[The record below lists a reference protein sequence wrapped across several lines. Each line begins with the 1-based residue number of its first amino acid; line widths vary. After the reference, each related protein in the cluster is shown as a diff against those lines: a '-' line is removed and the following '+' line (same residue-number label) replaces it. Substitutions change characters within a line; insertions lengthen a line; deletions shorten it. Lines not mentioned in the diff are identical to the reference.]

1 MSFLSVDLTDRVAI
15 VTGGN
20 RGIGRGI
27 AFGLASAGCK
37 VVIAARDAQLSKE
50 VTREIEQEYGVQ
62 TLCVSLDVKSR
73 DSIQRMAEQVM
84 QECGRID
91 ILVNNAGVTARGSV
105 LDMTEDSWDH
115 VLDTDLKGVFFCIQA
130 VAGPMMEQKYGKIVN
145 IGSIA
150 GTGWTDIGGI
160 NYGAA
165 KAAIVQLTKV
175 AARALGPHG
184 INVNTIAPGSV
195 DTPILYV
202 DRTDEQVQAYKD
214 NAIGKSAVGRLGLP
228 EDIANGVLFLAS
240 DQASF
245 IAGQTIAVDGGR
257 FDLM

>member
-1 MSFLSVDLTDRVAI
+1 MSFLPVDLTDRVAI

-27 AFGLASAGCK
+27 GSGLASAGCK
-37 VVIAARDAQLSKE
+37 VVIGARDVALSE
-50 VTREIEQEYGVQ
+50 LAAREIEQEYGVQ

-73 DSIQRMAEQVM
+73 ESIQHMAAQVI
-84 QECGRID
+84 EEFGRID
-91 ILVNNAGVTARGSV
+91 ILVNNAGVTARGSI
-105 LDMTEDSWDH
+105 LEMSEESWDH
-115 VLDTDLKGVFFCIQA
+115 VLDTDLKGLFFCIQA
-130 VAGPMMEQKYGKIVN
+130 VAKPMMEQKYGKIVN

-175 AARALGPHG
+175 AARALGPYG

-202 DRTDEQVQAYKD
+202 DRSPEQVQAYKD

-240 DQASF
+240 HHASF
-245 IAGQTIAVDGGR
+245 IDGQTIAVDGGR

>member
-1 MSFLSVDLTDRVAI
+1 MSFLPVDLTDRVAI

-20 RGIGRGI
+20 RGIGKGI
-27 AFGLASAGCK
+27 AVGLASAGCK
-37 VVIAARDAQLSKE
+37 VVIAARDVPLSKKIGG
-50 VTREIEQEYGVQ
+50 EIETQYGVR
-62 TLCVSLDVKSR
+62 THCVSLDVKSR
-73 DSIQRMAEQVM
+73 ESIQCMAEQVM
-84 QECGRID
+84 GEFGRID
-91 ILVNNAGVTARGSV
+91 ILVNNAGVTARGSI
-105 LDMTEDSWDH
+105 LDMSEESWDH
-115 VLDTDLKGVFFCIQA
+115 VLDTDLKGLFFCIQA
-130 VAGPMMEQKYGKIVN
+130 VARPMMEQKYGKIVN

-175 AARALGPHG
+175 AARALGPYG
-184 INVNTIAPGSV
+184 INVNTVAPGSV

-202 DRTDEQVQAYKD
+202 DRTTEQVQAYKD

-240 DQASF
+240 DHASF
-245 IAGQTIAVDGGR
+245 VDGQTIAVDGGR

>member
-1 MSFLSVDLTDRVAI
+1 MSFLPVDLTDRVAI

-20 RGIGRGI
+20 RGIGKGI
-27 AFGLASAGCK
+27 AAGLASAGCK
-37 VVIAARDAQLSKE
+37 VVIAARDVPLSTEVASEIKE
-50 VTREIEQEYGVQ
+50 NYGVQ
-62 TLCVSLDVKSR
+62 TLCVILDVKSR
-73 DSIQRMAEQVM
+73 ESFQHMAEQVLS
-84 QECGRID
+84 EFGRID
-91 ILVNNAGVTARGSV
+91 ILVNNAGVTARGSI
-105 LDMTEDSWDH
+105 LDMSEESWDH

-130 VAGPMMEQKYGKIVN
+130 VAGPMMKQKYGKIVN

-175 AARALGPHG
+175 AARALGPYG
-184 INVNTIAPGSV
+184 INVNTVAPGSV

-202 DRTDEQVQAYKD
+202 DRTTEQVQAYKD

-245 IAGQTIAVDGGR
+245 VAGQTIAVDGGR

>member
-1 MSFLSVDLTDRVAI
+1 MSFLPVDLTDRVAI

-20 RGIGRGI
+20 RGIGKGI
-27 AFGLASAGCK
+27 AVGLASAGCK
-37 VVIAARDAQLSKE
+37 VVIAARDVPLSKKIGG
-50 VTREIEQEYGVQ
+50 EIETQYGVR
-62 TLCVSLDVKSR
+62 THCVSLDVKSR
-73 DSIQRMAEQVM
+73 ESIQHMAGQVVT
-84 QECGRID
+84 EFGRID
-91 ILVNNAGVTARGSV
+91 ILVNNAGVTARGSI
-105 LDMTEDSWDH
+105 LDMSEESWDH
-115 VLDTDLKGVFFCIQA
+115 VLDTDLKGLFFCIQA
-130 VAGPMMEQKYGKIVN
+130 VARPMMEQKYGKIVN

-175 AARALGPHG
+175 AARALGPYG
-184 INVNTIAPGSV
+184 INVNTVAPGSV

-202 DRTDEQVQAYKD
+202 DRTTEQVQAYKD

-240 DQASF
+240 DHASF
-245 IAGQTIAVDGGR
+245 VDGQTIAVDGGR

>member
-1 MSFLSVDLTDRVAI
+1 MSFLPVDLTDRVAI

-20 RGIGRGI
+20 RGIGKGI
-27 AFGLASAGCK
+27 AVGLASAGCK
-37 VVIAARDAQLSKE
+37 VVIAARDVPLSKKIGG
-50 VTREIEQEYGVQ
+50 EIETQYGVR
-62 TLCVSLDVKSR
+62 THCVSLDVKSR
-73 DSIQRMAEQVM
+73 ESIQYMAEQVM
-84 QECGRID
+84 GEFGRID
-91 ILVNNAGVTARGSV
+91 ILVNNAGVTARGSI
-105 LDMTEDSWDH
+105 LDMSEESWDH
-115 VLDTDLKGVFFCIQA
+115 VLDTDLKGLFFCIQA
-130 VAGPMMEQKYGKIVN
+130 VARPMMEQKYGKIVN

-175 AARALGPHG
+175 AARALGPYG
-184 INVNTIAPGSV
+184 INVNTVAPGSV

-202 DRTDEQVQAYKD
+202 DRTTEQVQAYKD

-240 DQASF
+240 DHASF
-245 IAGQTIAVDGGR
+245 VDGQTIAVDGGR